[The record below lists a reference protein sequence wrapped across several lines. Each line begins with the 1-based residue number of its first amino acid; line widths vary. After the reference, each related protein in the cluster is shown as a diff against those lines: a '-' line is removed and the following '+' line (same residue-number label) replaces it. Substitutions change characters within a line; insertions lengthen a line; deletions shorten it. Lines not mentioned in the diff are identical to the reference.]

1 MKLLTP
7 DLRQNPARSS
17 HGKPLSNRSKQEDH
31 IRVACCLCTIKQK
44 EYQWMSKLLCTG
56 KKIKRWIV
64 FFLLEKNLASFVSY
78 QSLLQYRLKLRE
90 GINYRLQYRMF
101 PPNYQ
106 RSAGARGDKWRL
118 SNRSEPPTNAC
129 PQGSIR
135 SPGIPYTPL
144 STGQAGDASLTEP
157 RSVSELNVLNSIAW
171 RFIKTI

>member
-1 MKLLTP
+1 MGNPCPTGANRKTILELHVVCVQLSRKNTSECQSYCALEKKL
-7 DLRQNPARSS
+7 NAESF
-17 HGKPLSNRSKQEDH
+17 
-31 IRVACCLCTIKQK
+31 
-44 EYQWMSKLLCTG
+44 
-56 KKIKRWIV
+56 

-157 RSVSELNVLNSIAW
+157 RSISELNVLNSIAW